1 MLYQNHEEVATMT
14 LGKRCDEIMRLIDET
29 LTDVATDCTAAD
41 PRAAATLATRWR
53 SAART
58 AAAAR
63 PERLP
68 AA

>member
-1 MLYQNHEEVATMT
+1 MT
-14 LGKRCDEIMRLIDET
+14 LGERCDEIMRLIDET
-29 LTDVATDCTAAD
+29 LLDVATDGTAGD
-41 PRAAATLATRWR
+41 PRAAASLPGRWR

-63 PERLP
+63 PERRP

>member
-1 MLYQNHEEVATMT
+1 MT
-14 LGKRCDEIMRLIDET
+14 LGERCDEIMRLIDET
-29 LTDVATDCTAAD
+29 LTDVASDTSAG
-41 PRAAATLATRWR
+41 PQAAATLNFRLR

-63 PERLP
+63 PERRP

>member
-1 MLYQNHEEVATMT
+1 MT
-14 LGKRCDEIMRLIDET
+14 LGERCDEIMRLIDET
-29 LTDVATDCTAAD
+29 LTDVATDRTAAD
-41 PRAAATLATRWR
+41 PYAAATLPSRWR

>member
-1 MLYQNHEEVATMT
+1 MT
-14 LGKRCDEIMRLIDET
+14 LGERCDEIMRLIDET
-29 LTDVATDCTAAD
+29 LTDVASDTSAPD
-41 PRAAATLATRWR
+41 PRAAASLSTRLR

-63 PERLP
+63 PERRP

>member
-1 MLYQNHEEVATMT
+1 MT
-14 LGKRCDEIMRLIDET
+14 LGERCDEIMRLIDET
-29 LTDVATDCTAAD
+29 LTDVAAD
-41 PRAAATLATRWR
+41 SASGPYAAASLSSRLR

-63 PERLP
+63 PERRP

>member
-1 MLYQNHEEVATMT
+1 MR
-14 LGKRCDEIMRLIDET
+14 LGERCDEIMRLIDET
-29 LTDVATDCTAAD
+29 LTDVAADRTAAD

-63 PERLP
+63 PERRP

>member
-1 MLYQNHEEVATMT
+1 MT
-14 LGKRCDEIMRLIDET
+14 LGERCDEIMRLIDET
-29 LTDVATDCTAAD
+29 LTDVASDSHTND
-41 PRAAATLATRWR
+41 PRAAASLGTRLR

-63 PERLP
+63 PDRRP

>member
-1 MLYQNHEEVATMT
+1 MT
-14 LGKRCDEIMRLIDET
+14 LGERCDEIMRLIDET
-29 LTDVATDCTAAD
+29 LTDVASDSGAKD
-41 PRAAATLATRWR
+41 PRAAASLATRLR

-63 PERLP
+63 PERRP

>member
-1 MLYQNHEEVATMT
+1 MT
-14 LGKRCDEIMRLIDET
+14 LGERCDEIMRLIDET
-29 LTDVATDCTAAD
+29 LSDVASDSRTSD
-41 PRAAATLATRWR
+41 PRAAASLGTRLR

-63 PERLP
+63 PERRP